1 MFGMAQGRY
10 TRVESA
16 PVNIGAIVRDTNR
29 EVDMSAKEMSLVTGV
44 DPATLSRALDGDGP
58 IDLWRFSL
66 LPMRWWRV
74 FLMKFSG
81 ALIASWFDERVSDLK
96 RSA

>member
-1 MFGMAQGRY
+1 MWAMAQGRY
-10 TRVESA
+10 TRVETA
-16 PVNIGAIVRDTNR
+16 PVNVGGIIRDTNR
-29 EVDMSAKEMSLVTGV
+29 EVDMSLKEIALVTGT
-44 DPATLSRALDGDGP
+44 DPATLTRALDGDGP

-74 FLMKFSG
+74 FLMKLSS
-81 ALIASWFDERVSDLK
+81 ALIVSWFDEQVSDIK

>member
-1 MFGMAQGRY
+1 MWAMAQGRY
-10 TRVESA
+10 TRVETA
-16 PVNIGAIVRDTNR
+16 PVNVGAIIRETNR
-29 EVDMSAKEMSLVTGV
+29 EVDMSLKEVALVTGI

-58 IDLWRFSL
+58 LDLWRFSL

-74 FLMKFSG
+74 FLMKLSS
-81 ALIASWFDERVSDLK
+81 ALIATWFDERVSDMK